1 LIDGEL
7 TTDEFTTVYSEMG
20 HSPDM
25 GVAEIALFGWGLY
38 SDDLVRVCL
47 KEKNA
52 VDSATRRIA
61 ERCLQFLE
69 TDLEFC
75 WPKTIDHWLRSM
87 LRSMVIY
94 LLAWIA
100 ATPGFVIGAMLLI
113 GVAIDGFHGGW
124 FTLYVLLAA
133 SAMLLFSA
141 GIVWATHRYER
152 RKHEHEWQQY
162 RRAGDWDV
170 WPFHTFAEYSS
181 LAENPT

>member
-38 SDDLVRVCL
+38 SDGLWPFRL
-47 KEKNA
+47 KGRNA

-69 TDLEFC
+69 TDLEYC
-75 WPKTIDHWLRSM
+75 WPKTIDHWLRWFF
-87 LRSMVIY
+87 IY
-94 LLAWIA
+94 QLASVA
-100 ATPGFVIGAMLLI
+100 AAPGFVVGAMLLI
-113 GVAIDGFHGGW
+113 LVAIDGFHGGW

-133 SAMLLFSA
+133 LAMLLFSA

-152 RKHEHEWQQY
+152 RKHEREWQQY

-170 WPFHTFAEYSS
+170 WPFHTFAEYTRDDRPVSQ
-181 LAENPT
+181 LR